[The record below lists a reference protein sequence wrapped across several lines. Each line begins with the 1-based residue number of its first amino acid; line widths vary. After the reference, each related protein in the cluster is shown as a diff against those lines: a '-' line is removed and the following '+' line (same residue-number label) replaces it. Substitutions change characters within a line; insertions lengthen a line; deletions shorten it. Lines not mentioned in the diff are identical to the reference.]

1 MTNGAEKIPFAVEI
15 SRMIELLAAQIYPSP
30 FALLRENVQNAF
42 DAILLR
48 RGSGVAFVPTID
60 VFIEPTRIRVVDNG
74 IGMSRE
80 DLRNHFW
87 RAGSS
92 SKNTP
97 EARAAGVVGTF
108 GIGAMANFGIA
119 EELTVVTESALTS
132 ERTWCSAKRSTLSV
146 TTDCIDFRGEPAKGQ
161 PGTEVTAV
169 MQEGKSVNV
178 QQAVAYVTDFAR
190 FVDLPINVNGQL
202 VSQRPLEEAV
212 PKLAETWSF
221 SEQAVEMAGALR
233 ADVELTGAIT
243 GEVRIDLSNI
253 VFGGQ
258 ALPGRM
264 ILRQSGGSMR
274 TLRSRFGLAAASV
287 QSAYQFGGVADFTF
301 LQPTA
306 GREAL
311 TVASL
316 QTLQQMMPAID
327 EFVSRKLASRA
338 ESNANS
344 FFVAWVGARALY
356 DLCSRLRVRV
366 EPGDSATLEEVRSRS
381 QASPFLVY
389 AGADPSTLKHASEDR
404 RVIAL
409 SHGSPRRDCEL
420 GFLRS
425 YCKIEELTD
434 DPKVQ
439 TAKKPI
445 ECTIAES
452 ALAFRLASIL
462 SSDYFLAA
470 DVRFGTISHGLPIL
484 VTKRTAPVEIY
495 LDPSGTTVRMMLDI
509 YDREYV
515 AFGHMAKDFVRN
527 VVFPRVADLVPSA
540 TRQGAEAFLKTIQR
554 TREVFEYEAG
564 DLESLASLWQD
575 YLAGKLDMQ
584 QASARAS
591 SVASRSYQELDGAAA
606 ARVRDVVPDVIDNE
620 NATARSDDERRELGA
635 LPSIQRLDIETDRKL
650 LTIADEEPPLKGYR
664 CFLALSDRVR
674 EDKGDFFLQPHRTSV
689 VWGGQKA
696 LFVFEHHSGEFGLYY
711 DVQTP
716 DLVGNEPGGGAFET
730 CTIVM
735 KNRIFI
741 PLPDAIRRSFVPTA
755 GERKRLEVRCDILH
769 IDRR

>member
-1 MTNGAEKIPFAVEI
+1 MTNGSERIPFAVEI

-48 RGSGVAFVPTID
+48 RRSAVPFDPAIN

-97 EARAAGVVGTF
+97 EALAAGVVGTF

-119 EELTVVTESALTS
+119 EELTVVTESANS
-132 ERTWCSAKRSTLSV
+132 AERTWCSAKRSTLSV
-146 TTDCIDFRGEPAKGQ
+146 TSDCIEFRAEATTGL

-169 MQEGKSVNV
+169 MQAGKSINV
-178 QQAVAYVTDFAR
+178 QQAVAYVKDFAR
-190 FVDLPINVNGQL
+190 FVDLPINVNGEL
-202 VSQRPLEEAV
+202 VSQRPLDEAV
-212 PKLAETWSF
+212 PKLVETWSF
-221 SEQAVEMAGALR
+221 IERAVELPGAMRADIELSGAL
-233 ADVELTGAIT
+233 T
-243 GEVRIDLSNI
+243 GEVRIDLQNI
-253 VFGGQ
+253 VLGGQ
-258 ALPGRM
+258 SLPGRM
-264 ILRQSGGSMR
+264 ILRQSGGAMQ

-287 QSAYQFGGVADFTF
+287 HSAYQFGGVADFTF

-311 TVASL
+311 TTASL

-327 EFVSRKLASRA
+327 EFVSRKLASRP
-338 ESNANS
+338 ECNANS
-344 FFVAWVGARALY
+344 LFVAWVGARGLY
-356 DLCSRLRVRV
+356 DLCARLRVRV
-366 EPGDSATLEEVRSRS
+366 EPGDSATLEEVRELSKVKTI
-381 QASPFLVY
+381 LVY
-389 AGADPSTLKHASEDR
+389 AGSDPSTLKHASEDK
-404 RVIAL
+404 RVVAL
-409 SHGSPRRDCEL
+409 SHGSPRRGCEL
-420 GFLRS
+420 GFLRAF
-425 YCKIEELTD
+425 CKIEELTD
-434 DPKVQ
+434 EPKIQ
-439 TAKKPI
+439 TAKKPQD
-445 ECTIAES
+445 CTIAES
-452 ALAFRLASIL
+452 ALAFRLVSIL
-462 SSDYFLAA
+462 SSDYFLSA
-470 DVRFGTISHGLPIL
+470 DIRFGTISHGLPIL
-484 VTKRTAPVEIY
+484 VTRRTAPIEIY
-495 LDPSGTTVRMMLDI
+495 LDPAGATVQLMLNI
-509 YDREYV
+509 YDREYI

-554 TREVFEYEAG
+554 TRDVFEYEAG

-584 QASARAS
+584 QASERAS
-591 SVASRSYQELDGAAA
+591 SVSSRSYQEIDGNAAA
-606 ARVRDVVPDVIDNE
+606 TVRDVVPDVIDNE
-620 NATARSDDERRELGA
+620 NATARPENERHELRP

-650 LTIADEEPPLKGYR
+650 LTIPDQEPPLKGYR

-741 PLPDAIRRSFVPTA
+741 ALPEAIRRSFVPSA